1 MTANLKATKQGGEL
15 HAANVTRQLS
25 LPKTTGQ
32 SLLSLAFNL
41 GGIFAGFIVASSLGL
56 FSHEPWVIALY
67 PGILSMRGVIG
78 GLFSGRLSTGL
89 HLGTINTSLFGEEAK
104 NLHLLW
110 ASVAV
115 LTFESATML
124 GFATL
129 LLGIISWGINIV
141 DCFTIL
147 STILAT
153 MGLSLL
159 LITPVTLVVA
169 FSSFKKGLDPDIIVY
184 PVIATIA
191 DILVT
196 LSYTFVLALFFLME
210 VVAFVLAICV
220 GFTIIVLFISYRNRR
235 RALFIKTLKEATA
248 TMIIVAFI
256 VTITG
261 SVLSKIS
268 EVLVQTMQ
276 TTLARIY
283 IIYTALISTMGD
295 LGAIIG
301 ATATTK
307 LALGTIDSSFK
318 AIRNH
323 RNQITGTWIASLIIY
338 LILAIISSLL
348 TIPVSILET
357 IRFIN
362 SLLITNI
369 FAAFFMI
376 WIAFSV
382 AILTFHKGL
391 DPDNFVIPIESAL
404 ADALTTIFLLF
415 TLSLLG

>member
-1 MTANLKATKQGGEL
+1 
-15 HAANVTRQLS
+15 
-25 LPKTTGQ
+25 
-32 SLLSLAFNL
+32 
-41 GGIFAGFIVASSLGL
+41 
-56 FSHEPWVIALY
+56 
-67 PGILSMRGVIG
+67 
-78 GLFSGRLSTGL
+78 
-89 HLGTINTSLFGEEAK
+89 
-104 NLHLLW
+104 
-110 ASVAV
+110 
-115 LTFESATML
+115 
-124 GFATL
+124 
-129 LLGIISWGINIV
+129 
-141 DCFTIL
+141 
-147 STILAT
+147 
-153 MGLSLL
+153 
-159 LITPVTLVVA
+159 
-169 FSSFKKGLDPDIIVY
+169 
-184 PVIATIA
+184 
-191 DILVT
+191 
-196 LSYTFVLALFFLME
+196 
-210 VVAFVLAICV
+210 
-220 GFTIIVLFISYRNRR
+220 
-235 RALFIKTLKEATA
+235 
-248 TMIIVAFI
+248 
-256 VTITG
+256 
-261 SVLSKIS
+261 
-268 EVLVQTMQ
+268 
-276 TTLARIY
+276 
-283 IIYTALISTMGD
+283 MGD